1 MNGAMARNPF
11 THHPR
16 EVGESY
22 GEHLAI
28 ASRFGFRMIGG
39 GIACLV
45 HGILPFLFVNK
56 GSETVKDLHKGLS
69 KRVDKPNWERHPI
82 I

>member
-1 MNGAMARNPF
+1 MAGNLF
-11 THHPR
+11 TDHPR

-22 GEHLAI
+22 GEHFVNAGG
-28 ASRFGFRMIGG
+28 FGLRMIAAGV
-39 GIACLV
+39 ACLI
-45 HGILPFLFVNK
+45 HAIFPFLCVNV
-56 GSETVKDLHKGLS
+56 GSETVRGLHGKIT